1 MPVLQSRLD
10 TRAEQYQKNR
20 QEMFAKLE
28 LLGELYEQAAQGG
41 GEEAMARLKSRDK
54 MPVRE
59 RVAHVLDPDSP
70 FLEISPLAAWH
81 SHFTIGSGFTVGVG
95 VIEDV
100 ECVILGHDPSV
111 QAGAMN
117 HFNSKKLMR
126 GLEIARENRL
136 PYVQFVESAGADLRG
151 GGGRRGGGERK
162 PMTPE
167 EERLAFERGVAE
179 SLRGSTGH
187 FAESGRLFYEITE
200 LSKMRIPTISV
211 VFGVST
217 AGGAY
222 QPGMSDYNIFIR
234 GRSRVSLGGP
244 PLVKMATGEDA
255 DGEELS
261 GAEMHTTISGLGDYL
276 AETELDGIRM
286 CREVVRHLNWRK
298 LGPGPSMP
306 ADPPVHDPDEL
317 IGLVGE
323 DLTIPFDMREVVA
336 RIADGSRFEEFKPLY
351 GATLVCGWASI
362 HGYPIGILGNNGV
375 LMSESSE
382 KASQFIQLCNQI
394 DVPLLFLHN
403 ITGYIVGTDFEQR
416 GITKNGSKMI
426 NAVSNSTVPHIIV
439 ICGASYGAGNYGMS
453 GRAYGTR
460 FSYTW
465 PTAKIAVMGPKQQA
479 GVMTIVQRAAAERR
493 GLDFDE
499 EANGKR
505 VEQVEYQLE
514 EQSKGLF
521 ATSRVADDGMIDPR
535 DTRDIIGMS
544 LSACHNNEVRGT
556 KEFGT
561 WRM

>member
-20 QEMFAKLE
+20 QEMFAKLAYLDE
-28 LLGELYEQAAQGG
+28 LHEEASKGG
-41 GEEAMARLKSRDK
+41 GEEAMARLKSREK
-54 MPVRE
+54 MPVRV

-151 GGGRRGGGERK
+151 GGRRGGGERK

-179 SLRGSTGH
+179 SLRGATGH

-298 LGPGPSMP
+298 LGPGPSLP
-306 ADPPVHDPDEL
+306 ADPPVYDPDEL

-323 DLTIPFDMREVVA
+323 NLTIPFDMREAVA
-336 RIADGSRFEEFKPLY
+336 RIVDGSRFEEFKPLY
-351 GATLVCGWASI
+351 GPTLVCGWASI

-403 ITGYIVGTDFEQR
+403 ITGYIVGTDFEQA

-479 GVMTIVQRAAAERR
+479 GVMTIVQRAAAQRR
-493 GLDFDE
+493 GLEFDE
-499 EANGKR
+499 EGNAKR

-535 DTRDIIGMS
+535 DTRDIIGIS

>member
-1 MPVLQSRLD
+1 MSVIQSKLD
-10 TRAEQYQKNR
+10 TRSEQFRVNR
-20 QEMFAKLE
+20 AQMLAKLAF
-28 LLGELYEQAAQGG
+28 LDELYEEAAKGG
-41 GEEAMARLKSRDK
+41 GAEAMARLASREK
-54 MPVRE
+54 MPIRE
-59 RVAHVLDPDSP
+59 RVARVLDPDSP
-70 FLEISPLAAWH
+70 FLEISPLAAWN
-81 SHFTIGSGFTVGVG
+81 SHYNLGSGFTVGIG
-95 VIEDV
+95 VIEGV

-126 GLEIARENRL
+126 GLEIARENRM

-151 GGGRRGGGERK
+151 GGGRGGGGGRDAGVEDKDAYIRQVLEG
-162 PMTPE
+162 M
-167 EERLAFERGVAE
+167 RGA
-179 SLRGSTGH
+179 TGH

-261 GAEMHTTISGLGDYL
+261 GAHMHTTTSGLGDYL
-276 AETELDGIRM
+276 AEDELDGIRL
-286 CREVVRHLNWRK
+286 CREVVAHLNWRK
-298 LGPGPSMP
+298 KGPGPTLP
-306 ADPPVHDPDEL
+306 ADEPVYDGEEL
-317 IGLVGE
+317 LGILGE
-323 DLTIPFDMREVVA
+323 DLTVPFDMREVIA
-336 RIADGSRFEEFKPLY
+336 RIVDGSRFEEFKPLY
-351 GATLVCGWASI
+351 GPTLVCGWTSV
-362 HGYPIGILGNNGV
+362 HGYPLGILGNNGV

-382 KASQFIQLCNQI
+382 KASQFIQLCNQV

-403 ITGYIVGTDFEQR
+403 ITGYIVGTDFEKR

-426 NAVSNSTVPHIIV
+426 NAVSNSTVPHLTVIV
-439 ICGASYGAGNYGMS
+439 GASYGAGNYGMS

-460 FSYTW
+460 FAYTW

-479 GVMTIVQRAAAERR
+479 GVMTIVQRAAAQRR
-493 GLDFDE
+493 GLAFDE
-499 EANGKR
+499 EANAKR
-505 VEQVEYQLE
+505 VERMEMQLE

-535 DTRDIIGMS
+535 DTRDFIGIS
-544 LSACHNNEVRGT
+544 LSACHNNVVEGT